1 MNFVLP
7 LAPLV
12 CTLLGALRAGMVLV
26 MLPVVGGMGVPSPVR
41 VLLSFGLALALTGV
55 PTGAMPATA
64 SALVLAAGRELL
76 IGLVLGFVCQV
87 LLSAPALAGELIAQE
102 LGLKMAE
109 DVDPTTRL
117 PTTAVSRVYE
127 TSLLLLFLV
136 AQGHHD
142 VLRALHASFA
152 TFPVGELSLPDS
164 MAALAG
170 SAGTLLRFAVQI
182 AAPLFAVLLC
192 GSLVLALLTRAVPEL
207 HVMTFG
213 YPLRLLAS
221 MAAAVVLFPFVA
233 QPGLRLIAG
242 LQRALVTAAG
252 G

>member
-1 MNFVLP
+1 MTFELP

-12 CTLLGALRAGMVLV
+12 CMLLGALRVGVVLV
-26 MLPVVGGMGVPSPVR
+26 MLPVVGGTGVPSPLR
-41 VLLSFGLALALTGV
+41 VLFSFALAVAMTGV
-55 PTGAMPATA
+55 PAGAMPASA
-64 SALVLAAGRELL
+64 SDLVLAAGRELVF
-76 IGLVLGFVCQV
+76 GLVLGFLCQV
-87 LLSAPALAGELIAQE
+87 LLSAPALAGDLVAQE

-117 PTTAVSRVYE
+117 PMTAVSRVYE

-142 VLRALHASFA
+142 VLRALHQSFARFPVGDLSLPASFA
-152 TFPVGELSLPDS
+152 SITD
-164 MAALAG
+164 
-170 SAGTLLRFAVQI
+170 SAGACLRFAVQI

-221 MAAAVVLFPFVA
+221 VAAAVVLFPFVA
-233 QPGLRLIAG
+233 QPGLRLVAA
-242 LQRALVTAAG
+242 LQHALVAAAG

>member
-12 CTLLGALRAGMVLV
+12 CMLLGALRVGVVLV
-26 MLPVVGGMGVPSPVR
+26 MLPVVGGNGVPSPVR

-55 PTGAMPATA
+55 PAGAMPATA

-76 IGLVLGFVCQV
+76 LGLVLGFLCQV
-87 LLSAPALAGELIAQE
+87 LLSAPALAGELVAQE

-117 PTTAVSRVYE
+117 PVSAVSRVYE

-142 VLRALHASFA
+142 VLRALHESFA
-152 TFPVGELSLPDS
+152 RFPVGDSSLPAN

-170 SAGTLLRFAVQI
+170 SAGTCLRFAVQI

-192 GSLVLALLTRAVPEL
+192 GSLALALLTRAVPEL

-213 YPLRLLAS
+213 YPLRLLATLC
-221 MAAAVVLFPFVA
+221 AAVVLFPLILR
-233 QPGLRLIAG
+233 PGIRLFETLRHG
-242 LQRALVTAAG
+242 LLAMVGA
-252 G
+252 

>member
-1 MNFVLP
+1 MNFSLP

-12 CTLLGALRAGMVLV
+12 CTLLGALRAGVVLM
-26 MLPVVGGMGVPSPVR
+26 MLPVLGGEGVPRPAR
-41 VLLSFGLALALTGV
+41 VLLSFALAVALVGV
-55 PTGAMPATA
+55 PAGAMPESA
-64 SALVLAAGRELL
+64 SALLLAAGRELL
-76 IGLVLGFVCQV
+76 IGLLLGFVART
-87 LLSAPALAGELIAQE
+87 LLAAPSLAGDLVAQE

-109 DVDPTTRL
+109 EVDPMTRL
-117 PTTAVSRVYE
+117 PESAVSRVYE
-127 TSLLLLFLV
+127 TALLLLFLV

-142 VLRALHASFA
+142 VLRALHESFA
-152 TFPVGELSLPDS
+152 RFPVGELSLP
-164 MAALAG
+164 AGLA
-170 SAGTLLRFAVQI
+170 SVADTAGTCLRFAVQI

-207 HVMTFG
+207 NVMTFG

-221 MAAAVVLFPFVA
+221 MVAAVALFPFVA

-242 LQRALVTAAG
+242 LQRALVAVAG

>member
-1 MNFVLP
+1 
-7 LAPLV
+7 
-12 CTLLGALRAGMVLV
+12 
-26 MLPVVGGMGVPSPVR
+26 
-41 VLLSFGLALALTGV
+41 
-55 PTGAMPATA
+55 
-64 SALVLAAGRELL
+64 
-76 IGLVLGFVCQV
+76 
-87 LLSAPALAGELIAQE
+87 
-102 LGLKMAE
+102 
-109 DVDPTTRL
+109 
-117 PTTAVSRVYE
+117 
-127 TSLLLLFLV
+127 
-136 AQGHHD
+136 
-142 VLRALHASFA
+142 
-152 TFPVGELSLPDS
+152 

-170 SAGTLLRFAVQI
+170 SAGTCLRFAVQI

>member
-1 MNFVLP
+1 VNFVLP

-12 CTLLGALRAGMVLV
+12 CMLLGALRVGVVLV
-26 MLPVVGGMGVPSPVR
+26 MLFVVGGNGVPSLVR
-41 VLLSFGLALALTGV
+41 VLFSFGLALALTGV
-55 PTGAMPATA
+55 PAGAMPATA

-76 IGLVLGFVCQV
+76 LGLVLGFLCQV
-87 LLSAPALAGELIAQE
+87 LLSAPALAGELVAQE

-117 PTTAVSRVYE
+117 PVSAVSRVYE

-142 VLRALHASFA
+142 VLRALHESFA
-152 TFPVGELSLPDS
+152 RFPVGDSSLPRG

-170 SAGTLLRFAVQI
+170 SAGTCLRFAVQI